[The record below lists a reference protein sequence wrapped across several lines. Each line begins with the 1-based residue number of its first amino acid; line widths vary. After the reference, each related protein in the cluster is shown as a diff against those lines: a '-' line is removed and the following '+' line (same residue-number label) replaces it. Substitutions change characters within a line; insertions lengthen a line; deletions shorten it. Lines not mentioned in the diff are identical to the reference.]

1 MASPAS
7 WALPSWEK
15 SASSRPTC
23 CGFCP
28 RPWSSVPTFRTG
40 SEEETIALGERLARE
55 LPRRAVLVLIGNL
68 GAGKTTLAKGL
79 VKGLGAAQPDEVSS
93 PTFTL
98 IHEYSPSVYH
108 IDLYRLDRE
117 DQVATLGLDEIF
129 DRTAVVLIEW
139 GERFPRL
146 MPEER
151 IEIRLRATEE
161 TSREIEVRSTM
172 KVSSPRTS

>member
-1 MASPAS
+1 V
-7 WALPSWEK
+7 K
-15 SASSRPTC
+15 SQIFHTN
-23 CGFCP
+23 
-28 RPWSSVPTFRTG
+28 
-40 SEEETIALGERLARE
+40 SEEETIALGEKLAAG
-55 LPRRAVLVLIGNL
+55 LPPKAVVLLIGNL
-68 GAGKTTLAKGL
+68 GAGKTTLAKGIVL
-79 VKGLGAAQPDEVSS
+79 GLGAAEPDQVSS

-117 DQVATLGLDEIF
+117 DQVATLGLDDIF

-151 IEIRLRATEE
+151 IEIRLQATGEN
-161 TSREIEVRSTM
+161 SREIDVRSTM
-172 KVSSPRTS
+172 KMSSPRTS

>member
-1 MASPAS
+1 M
-7 WALPSWEK
+7 K
-15 SASSRPTC
+15 SRIFHTQ
-23 CGFCP
+23 
-28 RPWSSVPTFRTG
+28 
-40 SEEETIALGERLARE
+40 SEEETIAAGEEVAAE
-55 LPRRAVLVLIGNL
+55 LPPKAVVLLIGNL
-68 GAGKTTLAKGL
+68 GAGKTTLAKGV

-139 GERFPRL
+139 GERFQRL
-146 MPEER
+146 MPEAR
-151 IEIRLRATEE
+151 IEIRLRATGEN
-161 TSREIEVRSTM
+161 SREIEVRSTM
-172 KVSSPRTS
+172 EVPSPARVNA